1 MQQST
6 LDVCPLALTQND
18 NVVQFADV
26 DGTAVICAK
35 LPDDE
40 SVRSQLDEIY
50 ADHDLSFETCRHASV
65 VESKTGLHDMGEF
78 DDDYDMMYFYS

>member
-1 MQQST
+1 MSLSA
-6 LDVCPLALTQND
+6 LDVCPVELADND

-26 DGTAVICAK
+26 DGTAVISAV

-50 ADHDLSFETCRHASV
+50 ADRELSFETCRHASV
-65 VESKTGLHDMGEF
+65 VESKTDLHDMAEF
-78 DDDYDMMYFYS
+78 DDEYDMMYFYS

>member
-1 MQQST
+1 MSLSA
-6 LDVCPLALTQND
+6 LDVCPVALADND

-26 DGTAVICAK
+26 DGTAVISAE

-65 VESKTGLHDMGEF
+65 VESQTNLHDMAEF
-78 DDDYDMMYFYS
+78 ESEYDMMYIYS